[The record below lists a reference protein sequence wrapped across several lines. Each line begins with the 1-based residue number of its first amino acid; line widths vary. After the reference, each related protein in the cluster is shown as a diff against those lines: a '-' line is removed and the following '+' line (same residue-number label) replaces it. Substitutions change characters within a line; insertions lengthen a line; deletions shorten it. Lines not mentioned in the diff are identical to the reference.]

1 MEDKMRQNLRKN
13 IKIDGEKVTPAMKV
27 KHVHFSYG
35 KNKILNGVS
44 FQIEEGKVTTIMGVN
59 GCGKSTL
66 FSLMTK
72 NLYPAKGNIFLKGKN
87 ILNLNLKEFARKVAI
102 VQQYNT
108 ASDDIT
114 VESLISFGRTP
125 YKKMMQANSRED
137 EEKIQWAMEVTGLTE
152 YRNREVSR
160 LSGGQRQR
168 VWIAMALA
176 QGTKTL
182 FLDEPT
188 TYLDIRY
195 QIEILKLVKKLNQE
209 YGITIVMVLHD
220 INQAITYSDR
230 IIGLKD
236 GQVLVE
242 GAPEDVITEESIREL
257 YGINLG
263 VTSIDGRKFV
273 LAV

>member
-1 MEDKMRQNLRKN
+1 MEDN
-13 IKIDGEKVTPAMKV
+13 TPAMKV
-27 KHVHFSYG
+27 KNVHFSYG

-44 FQIEEGKVTTIMGVN
+44 FQIEEGKITTIMGAN

-72 NLYPAKGNIFLKGKN
+72 NLYPVKGNIFLRGKN
-87 ILNLNLKEFARKVAI
+87 ILNFNLKEFARKVAI

-137 EEKIQWAMEVTGLTE
+137 EEKIQWAIEVTGLTE

-220 INQAITYSDR
+220 INQAIAYSDR

-236 GQVLVE
+236 GRVLVE
-242 GAPEDVITEESIREL
+242 GAPEDVITEESIRKL

>member
-1 MEDKMRQNLRKN
+1 MEDN
-13 IKIDGEKVTPAMKV
+13 TPAMKV
-27 KHVHFSYG
+27 KNVHFSYG

-44 FQIEEGKVTTIMGVN
+44 FQIEEGKITTIMGAN

-72 NLYPAKGNIFLKGKN
+72 NLYPVKGNIFLRGKN

-137 EEKIQWAMEVTGLTE
+137 EEKIQWAIEVTGLTE

-220 INQAITYSDR
+220 INQAIAYSDR

-236 GQVLVE
+236 GRVLVE
-242 GAPEDVITEESIREL
+242 GAPEDVITEENIREL